1 MPPLSK
7 KSLISRK
14 QRLPVCIWGILRDKV
29 TSPSDLFE
37 MDFGVGSIYTPG
49 FPRVTD
55 CERKVFLVQFNVGE
69 WGQVDII
76 N

>member
-1 MPPLSK
+1 M
-7 KSLISRK
+7 
-14 QRLPVCIWGILRDKV
+14 RDKV

-55 CERKVFLVQFNVGE
+55 CERRVFLVQFNVGE